1 MLSNTGTGT
10 ILSNNVDIWLKNI
23 KKFSTLI
30 IKIIDEKSI
39 IYSADVHIEMLFVR
53 RLFVDWIKANNNFLE
68 LRKYVSFKLSYLNYI
83 KLGDQQLL
91 DSNKFFII
99 WKDFN
104 IFMESHG
111 DYFLDIYESCM
122 KIKKINNNVNKLLI
136 YSIVSVVLFY
146 KWRKRRNDSIR
157 HWNNYNNRRKKKFN
171 VDLSSFDSLILN
183 EAKKYGRR
191 YRQKITRYTL

>member
-1 MLSNTGTGT
+1 MLSNTDI
-10 ILSNNVDIWLKNI
+10 ILNNNVNIWLKNI

-39 IYSADVHIEMLFVR
+39 IYSTDVHIEMLFVR
-53 RLFVDWIKANNNFLE
+53 RLFVDWIKANNNFFE

-83 KLGDQQLL
+83 KSLGDKQQLFES
-91 DSNKFFII
+91 DKFFIV

-104 IFMESHG
+104 IFMQSHG

-122 KIKKINNNVNKLLI
+122 KIKKINNDMHKLLV